1 MDTQFQLGYRPALE
15 GLRGIAIL
23 LVMAVNLTP
32 PLLPGGFA
40 GVDLFFVLSGFL
52 ITCLLWEEW
61 RATGGI
67 GLKRFYGRRALRL
80 LPALAVFLAFC
91 LAFSFFQPAD
101 RAGGTRLGI
110 VTTLFY
116 CSNWAIALALDLAA
130 LSHTWSLSVEEQF
143 YLVWPPVLL
152 VLLQRGVRLRKLAA
166 GLVSAA
172 CVVGLWRA
180 FLWRPD
186 GFAMRLY
193 AGSDTRA
200 DALLAGC
207 ALALWMECG
216 EISPAAR
223 RVLRLLIYPALATVV
238 LAAVFVHW
246 FNPGLYR
253 GGFTAITLASV
264 VIVFGAMERHPAL
277 RFLEMAWLRWLGRI
291 SYGLYLWHY
300 PILRPNSPV
309 AMRVVAA
316 IAAAAASYYVV
327 ERRFTRW
334 RRRLKY
340 QRKDMACET
349 AIPALQP

>member
-1 MDTQFQLGYRPALE
+1 MDTQFQLGHRPALE

-23 LVMAVNLTP
+23 LVMAVNFTP
-32 PLLPGGFA
+32 PFLPGGFA

-91 LAFSFFQPAD
+91 LTVSLFQPAE
-101 RAGGTRLGI
+101 RAAGTRLGI
-110 VTTLFY
+110 MTTAFY
-116 CSNWAIALALDLAA
+116 CSNLAIAAGRDLAA

-143 YLVWPPVLL
+143 YLLWPPVLL
-152 VLLQRGVRLRKLAA
+152 CLLRRGVQLRRLAA
-166 GLVSAA
+166 GLLSVA
-172 CVVGLWRA
+172 CLVGGWRA
-180 FLWRPD
+180 FLWQPD

-193 AGSDTRA
+193 AGPDTRA

-207 ALALWMECG
+207 ALALWMESS
-216 EISPAAR
+216 EISAAAR
-223 RVLRLLIYPALATVV
+223 RVFRLLVYPAMVIIV

-246 FNPGLYR
+246 FSPGLYL
-253 GGFTAITLASV
+253 GGFSALALAGV

-277 RFLEMAWLRWLGRI
+277 RFLEMPWLRWMGRI

-300 PILRPNSPV
+300 PILRQNSPAALRV
-309 AMRVVAA
+309 AAA

-327 ERRFTRW
+327 EMRFMGMRRK
-334 RRRLKY
+334 LKY
-340 QRKDMACET
+340 QRKDLACET

>member
-1 MDTQFQLGYRPALE
+1 MDTQFQLGHRPALE

-23 LVMAVNLTP
+23 LVMAVNFTP
-32 PLLPGGFA
+32 PFLPGGFA

-80 LPALAVFLAFC
+80 LPALAAFLVFC
-91 LAFSFFQPAD
+91 LAFSFFQPAE
-101 RAGGTRLGI
+101 RGAATRLGI
-110 VTTLFY
+110 MTTVLY
-116 CSNWAIALALDLAA
+116 CSNWAIAAGRDLAA

-143 YLVWPPVLL
+143 YLLWPPVLL
-152 VLLQRGVRLRKLAA
+152 WLLKQGVRPRTLAA
-166 GLVSAA
+166 GLLSMA
-172 CVVGLWRA
+172 CLVGLWRG
-180 FLWRPD
+180 FLWQPD

-207 ALALWMECG
+207 ALALWMESS
-216 EISPAAR
+216 EISAAAR
-223 RVLRLLIYPALATVV
+223 RAFQILVYPAVAIIV

-246 FNPGLYR
+246 FNPGLYL
-253 GGFTAITLASV
+253 GGYSAITLAGV
-264 VIVFGAMERHPAL
+264 MIVFGAMERHPAL
-277 RFLEMAWLRWLGRI
+277 RFLEMPWLRWMGRI

-300 PILRPNSPV
+300 PILRQNSPAALRV
-309 AMRVVAA
+309 ATA
-316 IAAAAASYYVV
+316 IAAGAASYYMI
-327 ERRFTRW
+327 EMRFTGM

-340 QRKDMACET
+340 QRKDIACTT
-349 AIPALQP
+349 AIPA